1 MDIRKSEGPLS
12 YCHQSICCH
21 GNDKVHHSNN
31 TDSNAKQ
38 TSYANNSR
46 TTNAKQLQELKTQ
59 LENGPKNKTAA
70 KTRPKGTEQTQIV
83 PIDQTPEA
91 KCSRYKFCD
100 NLEGFRYPW
109 GVAVSSEGDV
119 AVAEWG
125 GNCITVMDSQ
135 GKRKITIGGKEQ
147 SRNNLQN
154 PCGVIFTSG
163 GGHLLVTDSNGVTKY
178 TREGKL
184 IKSVGSTIQRQFDL
198 PAGLAIHPRNNK
210 IYVADSNN
218 HRIEILNQ
226 DLSFHGT
233 FGGRGTERGK
243 FHLPWD
249 VAFDS
254 KGLVYVAE
262 GNCRIQKF
270 TPDGNF
276 VAAFGKKGC
285 GLGEISRPA
294 SIAIDNRDIIHIT
307 DLYNNRISMYTTFG
321 EFLGSHGNQSKES
334 GAGDFNGPCGITA
347 TNDGVLYVTDGWNN
361 RVKIFHYH

>member
-1 MDIRKSEGPLS
+1 MDIRKSEVPLS
-12 YCHQSICCH
+12 YCHQSVCCH
-21 GNDKVHHSNN
+21 GNNKVHHSND
-31 TDSNAKQ
+31 TAKQ
-38 TSYANNSR
+38 ISYANSSL
-46 TTNAKQLQELKTQ
+46 TTKQLQELKTQ
-59 LENGPKNKTAA
+59 SENGAKTKTALVA
-70 KTRPKGTEQTQIV
+70 KTKGTEQTQIV
-83 PIDQTPEA
+83 PIDRTPEA

-100 NLEGFRYPW
+100 ILEGFQYPW
-109 GVAVSSEGDV
+109 GVAVSSKGDL

-135 GKRKITIGGKEQ
+135 GKCKLTIEGKDQ
-147 SRNNLQN
+147 SRNHLQN
-154 PCGVIFTSG
+154 PCGVIFTSS

-184 IKSVGSTIQRQFDL
+184 IKSVGGTNQQQFDL

-210 IYVADSNN
+210 IYIADSNN
-218 HRIEILNQ
+218 HRIQILNQ
-226 DLSFHGT
+226 DLGFHGT

-270 TPDGNF
+270 TPDGSF

-294 SIAIDNRDIIHIT
+294 SITIDNHDIIHIT
-307 DLYNNRISMYTTFG
+307 DLYNNRISMYTTSG

-334 GAGDFNGPCGITA
+334 GTGDFNGPCGITA
-347 TNDGVLYVTDGWNN
+347 TDDGILYVTDGWNN